1 MHHNPQIDPIFKRG
15 TNGAG
20 VLLIH
25 GFTGTP
31 DSMRPLANALHAEG
45 FTVSA
50 PLLAGHGT
58 TVEDCAKYSWPDWFQ
73 TVQKS
78 YMELH
83 EKCSKI
89 FVAGLSLGAL
99 LTLKL
104 AIEFPQSLS
113 GLACLATPLYLKPWV
128 RRVLPVVWHTPL
140 RRIWRIQKKF
150 GVDIKDESAKE
161 NFWNYDAMPI
171 SCSAGILELQALVRE
186 TLSKIQTPL
195 LLIHSRHDSTAPFNS
210 MAVIAKE
217 VASPVTESVVLENSY
232 HVITLDYDKDLLNQK
247 VCAFFRRFL

>member
-1 MHHNPQIDPIFKRG
+1 MQHNPQIDPIYKRG

-58 TVEDCAKYSWPDWFQ
+58 TVEDCARTGSPDWFQ
-73 TVQKS
+73 SVQKA

-128 RRVLPVVWHTPL
+128 RRLLPVVWHTPI
-140 RRIWRIQKKF
+140 RRVWRIQKKF
-150 GVDIKDESAKE
+150 GVDIKDQAAKE

-171 SCSAGILELQALVRE
+171 SCIVSLMHLQAAVRE
-186 TLSKIQTPL
+186 QLARIQTPL
-195 LLIHSRHDSTAPFNS
+195 LLVHSRHDSTAPFDS
-210 MAVIAKE
+210 MGIVAKE
-217 VASPVTESVVLENSY
+217 VSSTITETVVLENSY